1 MTPEIIIDGESLTF
15 EQVVAVAYGKP
26 GEPNVVLSDNAKSNV
41 NRCAAAIQ
49 TLLDRG
55 EIAYGI
61 TTGFGAFKDKIISR
75 EEVETLQRNVVLS
88 HAVGVGNPFDT
99 AAVRAIMLIRANTL
113 ARGFSGIR
121 VETLELILDCLNRG
135 VHPVIPEKGSL
146 GASGDLAPLA
156 HFACVLIGEGEAE
169 YGGETLK
176 GIEALRH
183 AGLSPVTLAAKEGIA
198 LTNGTTIMTA
208 VGLLETWKA
217 LRLAEIA
224 DIAGCMSLEALHG
237 TVSAF
242 DERIHALRPHPRQ
255 VECARNLRE
264 ILAES
269 EFVRD
274 FDPSNVQ
281 DAYTL
286 RCMPQVHGACR
297 DAVLY
302 AEWLLKLELNSVTD
316 NPLIFVSDAETEGH
330 GDAEKGSPPY
340 EGGVDAASADGV
352 VLSSPRDSASND
364 KERTTPPFGHP
375 SFSKEGSAQANPV
388 TASQRLPITASI
400 EVISGGN
407 FHGEPLALAFDY
419 LTIALSELGNISE
432 RRIMRL
438 TDEASNAHV
447 LPPFLTEHGGLN
459 SGFMIV
465 QYTAA
470 ALCTENK
477 ILSHPASVDT
487 IPSSAN
493 VEDHVSMG
501 VTAVL
506 KMRQVAENLETILSL
521 ELLCAAQGIDFTKK
535 KRGAET
541 KLGRGTREIYNR
553 IRSIVPFIERDEYM
567 KTHIDAVM
575 KIVTNWS
582 SVLTKT

>member
-1 MTPEIIIDGESLTF
+1 VDVDNEIILDGESLTF
-15 EQVVAVAYGKP
+15 DEVIAVAYGAP
-26 GEPNVVLSDNAKSNV
+26 GSPRVSLSDRAKVNV
-41 NRCAAAIQ
+41 EKAAAAVDKLIE
-49 TLLDRG
+49 RG

-61 TTGFGAFKDKIISR
+61 TTGFGAFKDKIISPD
-75 EEVETLQRNVVLS
+75 EVEKLQRNIVVS
-88 HAVGVGNPFDT
+88 HAVGVGKPFDT
-99 AAVRAIMLIRANTL
+99 PTVRAIMLIRANTL

-121 VETLELILDCLNRG
+121 LATLDLILECLNRG
-135 VHPVIPEKGSL
+135 VHPIIPEKGSL

-156 HFACVLIGEGEAE
+156 HFACVLIGEGEAIF
-169 YGGETLK
+169 YGSRVAGADALQQAGLAPITLK
-176 GIEALRH
+176 
-183 AGLSPVTLAAKEGIA
+183 AKEGLA

-208 VGLLETWKA
+208 VGLLETARAIK
-217 LRLAEIA
+217 LAKIA
-224 DIAGCMSLEALHG
+224 DIAGCLSLEALHG

-255 VECARNLRE
+255 IDCAKNLRS
-264 ILAES
+264 ILS
-269 EFVRD
+269 GSDFVRG
-274 FDPSNVQ
+274 FDPTNVQ

-297 DAVLY
+297 DAVAY
-302 AEWLLKLELNSVTD
+302 AEWLIKLELNAVTD
-316 NPLIFVSDAETEGH
+316 NPLIFVSEGGVVSDAESGGR
-330 GDAEKGSPPY
+330 GDAEVLRDT
-340 EGGVDAASADGV
+340 ENGGRGDAENRETLTDHVAASPR
-352 VLSSPRDSASND
+352 LSITESQ
-364 KERTTPPFGHP
+364 K
-375 SFSKEGSAQANPV
+375 Q
-388 TASQRLPITASI
+388 TAEQQI

-470 ALCTENK
+470 SLCTENK
-477 ILSHPASVDT
+477 ILAHPASVDT

-501 VTAVL
+501 ATAAL
-506 KMRQVAENLETILSL
+506 KLRQVGENLEHILSL
-521 ELLCAAQGIDFTKK
+521 ELFCAAQGIEFR
-535 KRGAET
+535 KRAIGDD
-541 KLGRGTREIYNR
+541 KQLGEGTREIYRR
-553 IRSIVPFIERDEYM
+553 IRDRVPFIESDEYM
-567 KTHIDAVM
+567 KKHMDAVLA
-575 KIVTNWS
+575 IVQELEVEGT
-582 SVLTKT
+582 

>member
-1 MTPEIIIDGESLTF
+1 MPSEIIIDGESLTF
-15 EQVVAVAYGKP
+15 EQVIAVAYGKP
-26 GEPNVVLSDNAKSNV
+26 GEPPVVLSDAAKANV
-41 NRCAAAIQ
+41 DRSAAAVQ

-61 TTGFGAFKDKIISR
+61 TTGFGAFKDKIITR
-75 EEVETLQRNVVLS
+75 EEVETLQRNIVIS
-88 HAVGVGNPFDT
+88 HAVGVGKPFDT
-99 AAVRAIMLIRANTL
+99 PTVRAIMLIRANTL

-121 VETLELILDCLNRG
+121 LSTLELILELLNRG

-169 YGGETLK
+169 YNGETLRGAK
-176 GIEALRH
+176 ALEKAGIT
-183 AGLSPVTLAAKEGIA
+183 PTVLAAKEGLA
-198 LTNGTTIMTA
+198 LTNGTTVMTA
-208 VGLLETWKA
+208 VGLLETWRSI
-217 LRLAEIA
+217 RLAELA
-224 DIAGCMSLEALHG
+224 DVSGGLSLEALHG

-255 VECARNLRE
+255 IDCARNLRE

-274 FDPSNVQ
+274 FDPANVQ

-286 RCMPQVHGACR
+286 RCMPQVHGACH
-297 DAVLY
+297 DAVAY
-302 AEWLLKLELNSVTD
+302 AEWLIKLELNSVTD
-316 NPLIFVSDAETEGH
+316 NPLIFVDDTGKKI
-330 GDAEKGSPPY
+330 D
-340 EGGVDAASADGV
+340 
-352 VLSSPRDSASND
+352 
-364 KERTTPPFGHP
+364 
-375 SFSKEGSAQANPV
+375 
-388 TASQRLPITASI
+388 
-400 EVISGGN
+400 VISGGN

-438 TDEASNAHV
+438 TDEASNAHI

-477 ILSHPASVDT
+477 VLSHPASVDT

-501 VTAVL
+501 ATAAVKL
-506 KMRQVAENLETILSL
+506 RQVAENLETILAL
-521 ELLCAAQGIDFTKK
+521 ELFCGAQAIDFRKK
-535 KRGAET
+535 VLGPDK
-541 KLGRGTREIYNR
+541 KLGNGTRDIYDQ
-553 IRSIVPFIERDEYM
+553 IRRVVPFIEKDEYL
-567 KTHIDAVM
+567 KDHIESVRS
-575 KIVTNWS
+575 IVANY
-582 SVLTKT
+582 KC